1 MMDRPDESGE
11 RLEPWMEAEVAQ
23 AMSPAETSI
32 PVERMWLRV
41 TQAPRLLEASAAT
54 AATTATTTRVEA
66 GTTAP
71 RRRQWLAPSMIAA
84 GVLLGVAI
92 GRLGWPG
99 AATPSA
105 DTLAVRAAGVGG
117 SAVATTTDGQRSDSA
132 TIPATPPTT
141 STAVATLPTPT
152 PRPRAGMT
160 ITPVVAEHLQQTMMV
175 LAAVRDAEHVTDG
188 DSVTRRE
195 LQRLLTTTRQ
205 LLDEPGMRASRTHR
219 LLQDLELVL
228 AQLARARTAA
238 PATRAAADEAL
249 RETNLLP
256 RLRAAA
262 ETRSGSEER

>member
-23 AMSPAETSI
+23 AMSPAEASI
-32 PVERMWLRV
+32 PLERMWLRV
-41 TQAPRLLEASAAT
+41 TQAPRLLDGNVASGAA
-54 AATTATTTRVEA
+54 
-66 GTTAP
+66 AP
-71 RRRQWLAPSMIAA
+71 RNAPAVASPRQRSWLAPSLIAA

-92 GRLGWPG
+92 GRFARPD
-99 AATPSA
+99 AAVSA
-105 DTLAVRAAGVGG
+105 DTLAVRAAADS
-117 SAVATTTDGQRSDSA
+117 SAVA
-132 TIPATPPTT
+132 ATPDVMRPDST
-141 STAVATLPTPT
+141 STAATVPPSAPAVSKSVTPT
-152 PRPRAGMT
+152 LRPRASMT
-160 ITPVVAEHLQQTMMV
+160 ITPVVAEHLQQTVLV

-205 LLDEPGMRASRTHR
+205 LLDEPDTRSSRTHR

-262 ETRSGSEER
+262 EIRSGSEER